1 MLEHTN
7 LRLGAVGLDR
17 LEPQKLY
24 LERGLEGSGYA
35 IGQNTR
41 LGVLDRDNC

>member
-1 MLEHTN
+1 MLERTN
-7 LRLGAVGLDR
+7 QHLEAVDLVR

-35 IGQNTR
+35 IGQNSR
-41 LGVLDRDNC
+41 LGALDRDNC